1 MMEHNIW
8 PCKGGTWRDCAVAA
22 AMLAELLL
30 IWGSCYALAWL
41 CR

>member
-1 MMEHNIW
+1 MESSLW
-8 PCKGGTWRDCAVAA
+8 PWKGGTWRDCAVAA

-30 IWGSCYALAWL
+30 ILASWYALTWL

>member
-1 MMEHNIW
+1 MESYLW
-8 PCKGGTWRDCAVAA
+8 PCKGGTWREWAIAA

-30 IWGSCYALAWL
+30 IWGGWYALTWL

>member
-1 MMEHNIW
+1 MMESSIW
-8 PCKGGTWRDCAVAA
+8 PCKGGTWRDCALAA

-30 IWGSCYALAWL
+30 IWGSGYALIWL